1 MKGIV
6 ANYKT
11 GEIQIDIEDGLLPPP
26 LEPLPPPPRDL
37 AAEIDDLKARIKKME
52 QK

>member
-26 LEPLPPPPRDL
+26 LEPLLPPPRDL
-37 AAEIDDLKARIKKME
+37 AAEIDDLKAKIERLEKP
-52 QK
+52 